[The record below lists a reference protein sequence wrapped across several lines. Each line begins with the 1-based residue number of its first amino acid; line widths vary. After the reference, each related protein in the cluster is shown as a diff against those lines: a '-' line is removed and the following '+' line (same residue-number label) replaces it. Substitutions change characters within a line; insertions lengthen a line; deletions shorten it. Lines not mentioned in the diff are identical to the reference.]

1 MKSVY
6 RDNKVVL
13 ITGGFMR
20 KIARSSFRTESKRR
34 LALRRLPVLIFFGS
48 LGIAVTHRQFWRQLH
63 CRPPAVQLLAQLPRQ
78 IPESLFFFYTCG
90 RLRRKTLY
98 IPSALSAPS
107 TTQVSGLST
116 R

>member
-6 RDNKVVL
+6 WDNKVVL
-13 ITGGFMR
+13 ITGGSMR
-20 KIARSSFRTESKRR
+20 KIARSSFRTESKKASRIET
-34 LALRRLPVLIFFGS
+34 PSGFNI
-48 LGIAVTHRQFWRQLH
+48 
-63 CRPPAVQLLAQLPRQ
+63 
-78 IPESLFFFYTCG
+78 FFYTCG

-98 IPSALSAPS
+98 IPSALAAPS